1 MDMKTFSQ
9 RLEWICRKLWLLV
22 RVLGLLV
29 LAVIPDL
36 ILDRSVEQVAQWAAG
51 LVSLVLI
58 VFMYWRAEKNGLAI
72 WDRKFLTWKGLGLV
86 SLTFSGIYLSKKIG
100 HFIMDL
106 QGIEDTANQM
116 DIEMILEKIP
126 AWLAFIN
133 FVCLPAISE
142 EIIVRGYLFKKL
154 FEKYKVLGIVVSGL
168 IFAFLHEP
176 TDLGSWVLYSLPGFL
191 FGYLYY
197 KTDYLIYPM
206 AVHFINNAW
215 AFLAYYY
222 L

>member
-1 MDMKTFSQ
+1 METFSQ
-9 RLEWICRKLWLLV
+9 RLEWLGRKLWLLV

-72 WDRKFLTWKGLGLV
+72 WDKKILTWKGLGLV
-86 SLTFSGIYLSKKIG
+86 ALTFSGIYLSKKIG

-106 QGIEDTANQM
+106 QGIEDTANQL
-116 DIEMILEKIP
+116 DIETILQKIP

-154 FEKYKVLGIVVSGL
+154 FEQYKMLGIVVSGL
-168 IFAFLHEP
+168 IFAFLHES

>member
-1 MDMKTFSQ
+1 M
-9 RLEWICRKLWLLV
+9 
-22 RVLGLLV
+22 LV

-86 SLTFSGIYLSKKIG
+86 ALTFSGIYLSKKIG

-106 QGIEDTANQM
+106 QGIEDTANQL
-116 DIEMILEKIP
+116 DIETILQKIP

-154 FEKYKVLGIVVSGL
+154 FEQYKMLGIVVSGL
-168 IFAFLHEP
+168 IFALLHGP

>member
-1 MDMKTFSQ
+1 MKTFSQ
-9 RLEWICRKLWLLV
+9 RLKWLGRKLWLLV

-72 WDRKFLTWKGLGLV
+72 WDRKILTWKGFGLV
-86 SLTFSGIYLSKKIG
+86 ALTFSVAYLSKKLG
-100 HFIMDL
+100 YFIMDL

-116 DIEMILEKIP
+116 DIETILQKIP

-154 FEKYKVLGIVVSGL
+154 FEKYKILGIVVSGL
-168 IFAFLHEP
+168 IFAFLHGP
-176 TDLGSWVLYSLPGFL
+176 TDLGSWIIYASPGFL
-191 FGYLYY
+191 LAYLYY
-197 KTDYLIYPM
+197 KTDYLIYPI

-215 AFLAYYY
+215 SVLAFYY

>member
-1 MDMKTFSQ
+1 MKTFSQ
-9 RLEWICRKLWLLV
+9 RLKWLGRKLWLLV

-36 ILDRSVEQVAQWAAG
+36 ILDNSVSQIAQWAAG

-72 WDRKFLTWKGLGLV
+72 WDRKILTWKGFGLV
-86 SLTFSGIYLSKKIG
+86 ALTFSVAYLSKKLG
-100 HFIMDL
+100 YFIMDL
-106 QGIEDTANQM
+106 QGIEDTANQL
-116 DIEMILEKIP
+116 DIETILEKIP

-133 FVCLPAISE
+133 FACLPAISE

-154 FEKYKVLGIVVSGL
+154 FEKYKMLGIVVSGL
-168 IFAFLHEP
+168 IFALLHGP

-191 FGYLYY
+191 YGYLYY

>member
-1 MDMKTFSQ
+1 MKTFSQ
-9 RLEWICRKLWLLV
+9 GMKWLGRKTWILL

-36 ILDRSVEQVAQWAAG
+36 ILDSSVSQVAQWAAG

-58 VFMYWRAEKNGLAI
+58 VFMYWRAEKNGLSI

-86 SLTFSGIYLSKKIG
+86 ALTFSGIYLSKKLG
-100 HFIMDL
+100 YFIMDL

-116 DIEMILEKIP
+116 DIETILEKIP
-126 AWLAFIN
+126 AWLAFIH

-142 EIIVRGYLFKKL
+142 EIIVRGYLFKKF
-154 FEKYKVLGIVVSGL
+154 FEQYKMLGIVVSGL
-168 IFAFLHEP
+168 IFALLHGP

-191 FGYLYY
+191 YGYFYY

>member
-1 MDMKTFSQ
+1 METFSQ
-9 RLEWICRKLWLLV
+9 RLKWLGRKLWLLV

-29 LAVIPDL
+29 LAVIPIV
-36 ILDRSVEQVAQWAAG
+36 ILDSSVAQVAQWAAG

-58 VFMYWRAEKNGLAI
+58 VFMYWRAEKNGLVI

-86 SLTFSGIYLSKKIG
+86 ALTFSASYLSKKLG
-100 HFIMDL
+100 YVIMEL
-106 QGIEDTANQM
+106 QGIEDTANQLY
-116 DIEMILEKIP
+116 IEMILEKIP

-154 FEKYKVLGIVVSGL
+154 FEKYKMLGIVVSGL
-168 IFAFLHEP
+168 IFALLHGP

-191 FGYLYY
+191 YGYLYY

>member
-1 MDMKTFSQ
+1 METFSQ
-9 RLEWICRKLWLLV
+9 RLKWLGRKLWLLV

-36 ILDRSVEQVAQWAAG
+36 ILDNSVSQVAQWAAG

-72 WDRKFLTWKGLGLV
+72 WDRKFLTWKGFGLV
-86 SLTFSGIYLSKKIG
+86 ALTFSIAYLSKKLG
-100 HFIMDL
+100 YFIMEL
-106 QGIEDTANQM
+106 QGIEDTANQL
-116 DIEMILEKIP
+116 DIETILQKIP

-154 FEKYKVLGIVVSGL
+154 FEKYKMLGIVVSGL
-168 IFAFLHEP
+168 IFALLHGP

>member
-1 MDMKTFSQ
+1 MKTFSQ
-9 RLEWICRKLWLLV
+9 RLKWLGRKLWLLV

-29 LAVIPDL
+29 LAVIPVV
-36 ILDRSVEQVAQWAAG
+36 ILNSSVAQVAQWAAG

-58 VFMYWRAEKNGLAI
+58 VFMYWRAERNGLAI
-72 WDRKFLTWKGLGLV
+72 WNRNILTWKGFGLV
-86 SLTFSGIYLSKKIG
+86 ALTFSASYLSKKLG
-100 HFIMDL
+100 YVIMDL
-106 QGIEDTANQM
+106 QGIEDTANQLY
-116 DIEMILEKIP
+116 IEMILEKIP

-168 IFAFLHEP
+168 IFALLHGP

-191 FGYLYY
+191 YGYLYY
-197 KTDYLIYPM
+197 KTDYLVYPM

>member
-1 MDMKTFSQ
+1 MKTFSQ
-9 RLEWICRKLWLLV
+9 GMKWLGRKTWILL

-86 SLTFSGIYLSKKIG
+86 ALTFSGIYLSKKIG
-100 HFIMDL
+100 YFIMDL

-116 DIEMILEKIP
+116 DIETILEKIP
-126 AWLAFIN
+126 AWLAFIH

-154 FEKYKVLGIVVSGL
+154 FEKYKMLGIVVSGL
-168 IFAFLHEP
+168 IFALLHGP

-191 FGYLYY
+191 YGYLYY

>member
-1 MDMKTFSQ
+1 MKTFSQ

-51 LVSLVLI
+51 LVSLVVL
-58 VFMYWRAEKNGLAI
+58 VFMCWRAERNRIAI

-86 SLTFSGIYLSKKIG
+86 ALTFSASYLSKKLG
-100 HFIMDL
+100 YVIMDL

-116 DIEMILEKIP
+116 DIEIILEKIP

-176 TDLGSWVLYSLPGFL
+176 TDLGSWIIYASPGFL
-191 FGYLYY
+191 LGYLYY
-197 KTDYLIYPM
+197 KTDYLIYPI

>member
-1 MDMKTFSQ
+1 MKTFSQ
-9 RLEWICRKLWLLV
+9 RLKWLGRKLWLLV

-72 WDRKFLTWKGLGLV
+72 WDRKILTWRGFGLV
-86 SLTFSGIYLSKKIG
+86 ALTFSVAYLSKKLSY
-100 HFIMDL
+100 FIMEL

-116 DIEMILEKIP
+116 DIETILEKIP

-168 IFAFLHEP
+168 IFAFLHGP
-176 TDLGSWVLYSLPGFL
+176 TDLGSWIIYASPGFL
-191 FGYLYY
+191 LGYLYY
-197 KTDYLIYPM
+197 KTDYLIYPI

>member
-1 MDMKTFSQ
+1 METFSKGLKWLGQ
-9 RLEWICRKLWLLV
+9 KFWILL
-22 RVLGLLV
+22 RVFGLLI
-29 LAVIPDL
+29 LTVIPDL
-36 ILDRSVEQVAQWAAG
+36 ILDSSVSPVAQWTAG
-51 LVSLVLI
+51 LSSIGLM
-58 VFMYWRAEKNGLAI
+58 VFMCWLAERKGLAI

-86 SLTFSGIYLSKKIG
+86 VLTFSGIYLSKKLG
-100 HFIMDL
+100 YFIMDL

-116 DIEMILEKIP
+116 DIETILEKIP
-126 AWLAFIN
+126 AWLAFIH
-133 FVCLPAISE
+133 FVCLPAVSE

-154 FEKYKVLGIVVSGL
+154 FEKYKILGIVVSGL
-168 IFAFLHEP
+168 IFALLHGP

-191 FGYLYY
+191 YGYLYY

>member
-1 MDMKTFSQ
+1 MKTFSQ
-9 RLEWICRKLWLLV
+9 RLKWLGRKLWLLV

-72 WDRKFLTWKGLGLV
+72 WDRKFLTWKGFGLV
-86 SLTFSGIYLSKKIG
+86 ALTFSIAYLSKKLG
-100 HFIMDL
+100 YFIMDL
-106 QGIEDTANQM
+106 QGIEDTANQLY
-116 DIEMILEKIP
+116 IETILQKIP

-168 IFAFLHEP
+168 IFALLHGP

-191 FGYLYY
+191 YGYLYY

>member
-1 MDMKTFSQ
+1 MKTFSQ
-9 RLEWICRKLWLLV
+9 RLKWLGRKLWLLV

-29 LAVIPDL
+29 LAVIPD
-36 ILDRSVEQVAQWAAG
+36 RPVEQGAQWAAG

-58 VFMYWRAEKNGLAI
+58 VFMYWRAKKNGLAI
-72 WDRKFLTWKGLGLV
+72 WDRKFLTWKGFGLV
-86 SLTFSGIYLSKKIG
+86 ALTFSGIYLSKKLG
-100 HFIMDL
+100 YVIMDL
-106 QGIEDTANQM
+106 QGIEDTANQLY
-116 DIEMILEKIP
+116 IETILQKIP

-168 IFAFLHEP
+168 IFAFLHGP
-176 TDLGSWVLYSLPGFL
+176 TDLGSWIIYASPGFL
-191 FGYLYY
+191 LGYLYY
-197 KTDYLIYPM
+197 KTDYLIYPI

>member
-1 MDMKTFSQ
+1 MLETFSQ
-9 RLEWICRKLWLLV
+9 RLEWICRKIWILLQAF
-22 RVLGLLV
+22 LL
-29 LAVIPDL
+29 LLLELIPTF
-36 ILDRSVEQVAQWAAG
+36 ILQQSTSPVAQWTAG
-51 LVSLVLI
+51 LSSI
-58 VFMYWRAEKNGLAI
+58 GIMVFMCWLAERKGLAI

-86 SLTFSGIYLSKKIG
+86 VLTFSGIYLSKKLG
-100 HFIMDL
+100 YFIMDL

-116 DIEMILEKIP
+116 DIETILEKIP
-126 AWLAFIN
+126 AWLAFIH
-133 FVCLPAISE
+133 FVCLPAVSE

-154 FEKYKVLGIVVSGL
+154 FEKYKILGIVVSGL
-168 IFAFLHEP
+168 IFALLHGP

-191 FGYLYY
+191 YGYLYY

>member
-1 MDMKTFSQ
+1 MKTFSQ
-9 RLEWICRKLWLLV
+9 RLKWLGRKLWLLV

-29 LAVIPDL
+29 LAVIPD
-36 ILDRSVEQVAQWAAG
+36 RSVEQVAQWAAG
-51 LVSLVLI
+51 LLSLVLI

-72 WDRKFLTWKGLGLV
+72 WDRKFLTWKGFGLV
-86 SLTFSGIYLSKKIG
+86 ALTFSGIYLSKKLG
-100 HFIMDL
+100 YFIMDL
-106 QGIEDTANQM
+106 QGIEDTANQLY
-116 DIEMILEKIP
+116 IETILQKIP

-154 FEKYKVLGIVVSGL
+154 FEQYKVLGIVVSGL
-168 IFAFLHEP
+168 IFALLHGP

-191 FGYLYY
+191 YGYLYY

>member
-1 MDMKTFSQ
+1 MEKFRYCMKW
-9 RLEWICRKLWLLV
+9 LGRKLWILL
-22 RVLGLLV
+22 RVFGFMLIAAL
-29 LAVIPDL
+29 PDL
-36 ILDRSVEQVAQWAAG
+36 ILDASSSPVAQYVAG
-51 LVSLVLI
+51 LISLI
-58 VFMYWRAEKNGLAI
+58 VLAFMCWRAERNGIAI
-72 WDRKFLTWKGLGLV
+72 WDRKILTWKGFGLV
-86 SLTFSGIYLSKKIG
+86 ALTFSVAYLSKKLG
-100 HFIMDL
+100 YFIMDF
-106 QGIEDTANQM
+106 QGIEDTANQL
-116 DIEMILEKIP
+116 DIETILQKIP

-168 IFAFLHEP
+168 IFAFLHGP
-176 TDLGSWVLYSLPGFL
+176 TDLGSWIIYASPGFL
-191 FGYLYY
+191 LGYLYY
-197 KTDYLIYPM
+197 KTDYLIYPI

>member
-1 MDMKTFSQ
+1 MEKFRYCMKW
-9 RLEWICRKLWLLV
+9 LGRKLWLLV

-72 WDRKFLTWKGLGLV
+72 WDRKILTWKGFGLV
-86 SLTFSGIYLSKKIG
+86 ALTFSGIYLSKKIG

>member
-1 MDMKTFSQ
+1 METFSQ
-9 RLEWICRKLWLLV
+9 RLEWLGRKLWLLV

-72 WDRKFLTWKGLGLV
+72 WDRKILTWKGFGLV
-86 SLTFSGIYLSKKIG
+86 ALTFSGIYLSKKIG

>member
-1 MDMKTFSQ
+1 MGKFTNGVNWFGQ
-9 RLEWICRKLWLLV
+9 KIWILL
-22 RVLGLLV
+22 RAFGFMV
-29 LAVIPDL
+29 LAVLPDA
-36 ILDRSVEQVAQWAAG
+36 ILDLSTSQWAQWGAALLSVG
-51 LVSLVLI
+51 IL
-58 VFMYWRAEKNGLAI
+58 VFMYWRAERNGLAI
-72 WDRKFLTWKGLGLV
+72 WNRNILTWKGFGLV
-86 SLTFSGIYLSKKIG
+86 ALTFSASYLSKKLG
-100 HFIMDL
+100 YVIMDL
-106 QGIEDTANQM
+106 QGIEDTANQLY
-116 DIEMILEKIP
+116 IEMILEKIP

-168 IFAFLHEP
+168 IFALLHGP

-191 FGYLYY
+191 YGYLYY
-197 KTDYLIYPM
+197 KTDYLVYPM

>member
-1 MDMKTFSQ
+1 MKTFSQ
-9 RLEWICRKLWLLV
+9 RLKWLGRKLWLLV

-29 LAVIPDL
+29 LAVIPIV
-36 ILDRSVEQVAQWAAG
+36 ILNSSVAQVAQWAAG

-58 VFMYWRAEKNGLAI
+58 VFMYWRAERNGLAI
-72 WDRKFLTWKGLGLV
+72 WNRNILTWNGFGLV
-86 SLTFSGIYLSKKIG
+86 ALTFSGIYLSKKLG
-100 HFIMDL
+100 YVIMDL
-106 QGIEDTANQM
+106 QGIEDTANQLY
-116 DIEMILEKIP
+116 IEMILEKIP

-168 IFAFLHEP
+168 IFALLHGP

-191 FGYLYY
+191 YGYLYY
-197 KTDYLIYPM
+197 KTDYLVYPM